1 MGASTAADISLSFDE
16 PAVSG
21 SNASGLA
28 LLSRLRANQSDGVVP
43 KTGSSKAGVKEE
55 LMIPSSTSVLNTSKI
70 HTNIT
75 YEKGNKKKE
84 DKNKVEKLL
93 SSQKDDSLTRI
104 PKSTSTKCKDYYK
117 RKLEKW
123 LKSFSKATILSDKFT
138 FNVDLVVAFLSKS
151 IKS

>member
-1 MGASTAADISLSFDE
+1 MG
-16 PAVSG
+16 
-21 SNASGLA
+21 GLA

-75 YEKGNKKKE
+75 YEKGNK
-84 DKNKVEKLL
+84 NKVEKLL

-123 LKSFSKATILSDKFT
+123 VKNLSQAPKLTDEFT
-138 FNVDLVVAFLSKS
+138 FDVDAILGAIAMKNAT
-151 IKS
+151 